1 MQLVLDM
8 TGRKRPIVSL
18 PFALGILQ
26 GAILERL
33 PVNLF
38 TVTQA
43 QVRLL
48 MNILIH
54 ACASI

>member
-18 PFALGILQ
+18 PFVLGILQ

-43 QVRLL
+43 QVRLP

-54 ACASI
+54 GCASI